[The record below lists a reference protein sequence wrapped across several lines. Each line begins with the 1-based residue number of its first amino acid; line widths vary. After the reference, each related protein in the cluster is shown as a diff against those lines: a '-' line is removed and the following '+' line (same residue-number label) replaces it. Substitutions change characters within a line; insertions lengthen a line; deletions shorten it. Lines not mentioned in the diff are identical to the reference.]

1 MNNILE
7 KPRVLLSQWI
17 DSAAD
22 LATRLQEALTSI
34 RAVELAEQ
42 ADGTFLA
49 REPAAQG
56 VAARLSLRDGAFL
69 NEAGHPAVALLRG
82 ARVSLALRSD
92 RFLFRTLDLPA
103 KAGEFV
109 DGVIRAQIDRLTP
122 WTPSQAA
129 FGHDRPAHGVGD
141 RISVTLAA
149 TSLTLIEPL
158 LRALRGIQ
166 AHSIVV
172 LTRQPDADPAQP
184 PIQVYETEGHV
195 REMRGA
201 ARRKLVGAGAAALA
215 FAGLSGA
222 LAGTAGAYLDSQ
234 LDEVAAQ
241 TRAWRQTQSSTALD
255 PDAALHK
262 RKSATP
268 LATLALEALS
278 RLLPDDTYLKDMQ
291 IIGDKIE
298 MSGVTR
304 DAAKLIRLIE
314 QVPTFTQATFSGP
327 TTRAPNETGEQFHI
341 EARLR
346 PRYALD
352 K

>member
-7 KPRVLLSQWI
+7 KPRVLLSLWI
-17 DSAAD
+17 DSAAE
-22 LATRLQEALTSI
+22 LATRLQETLTSI
-34 RAVELAEQ
+34 RAVDLAEQ
-42 ADGTFLA
+42 PDGTFHA
-49 REPAAQG
+49 REPGAKGA
-56 VAARLSLRDGAFL
+56 VARLALRDGAFRD
-69 NEAGHPAVALLRG
+69 EAGQPAAALLRG
-82 ARVSLALRSD
+82 ARVSLALRPD

-109 DGVIRAQIDRLTP
+109 EGVIRAQIDRLTP

-129 FGHDRPAHGVGD
+129 FGHDRPEQGAGD

-149 TSLTLIEPL
+149 TSLTLIDPL
-158 LRALRGIQ
+158 LRALRDLQ
-166 AHSIVV
+166 AHSIIV
-172 LTRQPDADPAQP
+172 LTRQPDADAARA
-184 PIQVYETEGHV
+184 PIQVFEAEGHV

-222 LAGTAGAYLDSQ
+222 IAGTAGAYLDGQ
-234 LDEVAAQ
+234 LDEVAGQ
-241 TRAWRQTQSSTALD
+241 TRAWRQSQSSTALD

-262 RKSATP
+262 RKFDTP

-327 TTRAPNETGEQFHI
+327 TTRAPNEAGEQFHI

-352 K
+352 R